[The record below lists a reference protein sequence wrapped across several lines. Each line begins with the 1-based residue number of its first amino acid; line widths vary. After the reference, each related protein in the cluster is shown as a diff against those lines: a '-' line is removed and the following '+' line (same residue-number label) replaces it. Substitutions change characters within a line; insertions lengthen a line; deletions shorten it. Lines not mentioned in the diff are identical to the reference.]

1 MSGGVRLTIAG
12 IDTPAARHAWRAGRL
27 VRVTA
32 TLRRPLPYRNFGT
45 PDQELRLAW
54 RGTRLFGAVKSAA
67 LVEVLARG
75 SPLAEATA
83 AARAWA
89 RRTVADAIGPDDPQ
103 GTAIVLAVLIGDR
116 AGLSPDIEARMQR
129 AGTYHVLAISGGN
142 IAVLAAI
149 VLAIVGRLGLAPRP
163 RAIVVLGVLALYAAA
178 VVGGASVARAT
189 LAAAVYLSARA
200 LDLRTPAINAVAV
213 TVALI
218 VLASP
223 LAVVDVGFWLTMLAS
238 IAILSH
244 AEPCAQWLVA
254 RLPAGLPRPAA
265 WLAGEAALLAGAT
278 IAAEGA
284 VGPVTAYAFG
294 QATLAGLV
302 LNFAAVPLMTLV
314 QAAAI
319 VLLAAAAIHP
329 VLAVVPAAVARWAAA
344 GIVGSASLVDT
355 VPWTSWT
362 LTPPPLWL
370 SAAVVGA
377 WWTLWQVRRS
387 RRLRATI
394 AAVWLAGVAAIATG
408 RAPEST
414 LFESAQRDAPCRPPS
429 LPPGAAWLRVVALDV
444 GQGDATL
451 VRFPDGRTW
460 LVDAG
465 GTLGGSRFD
474 IGARIVAPALRA
486 QGVRALDALL
496 LTHADADHVGGAAG
510 LIPLI
515 PPAQVW
521 EGVPVAGLPVLDVV
535 RRAAATAGAE
545 WGAVAAGR
553 QARVAGVA
561 VRVLHPPAPDWE
573 RRRPRNDDSVVLEL
587 RLGAV
592 SLILPGD
599 VGPGVEAMLAGA
611 LAPSTLR
618 VLKAAHHGSRTSSTA
633 AFLDAVRPAIVLA
646 SAGRANRH
654 GHPDPAVVARVRERG
669 AALYRTDRDGAIA
682 VDTDGRWLRVTTCA
696 GSSAVFDAAAAPVR
710 AGPPDSP
717 GGRAQ
722 ARWTPGRPFS
732 TTSEARVSTDA
743 PGRDTNGTTR

>member
-1 MSGGVRLTIAG
+1 
-12 IDTPAARHAWRAGRL
+12 
-27 VRVTA
+27 
-32 TLRRPLPYRNFGT
+32 
-45 PDQELRLAW
+45 
-54 RGTRLFGAVKSAA
+54 
-67 LVEVLARG
+67 
-75 SPLAEATA
+75 
-83 AARAWA
+83 
-89 RRTVADAIGPDDPQ
+89 
-103 GTAIVLAVLIGDR
+103 
-116 AGLSPDIEARMQR
+116 
-129 AGTYHVLAISGGN
+129 
-142 IAVLAAI
+142 
-149 VLAIVGRLGLAPRP
+149 
-163 RAIVVLGVLALYAAA
+163 
-178 VVGGASVARAT
+178 
-189 LAAAVYLSARA
+189 
-200 LDLRTPAINAVAV
+200 
-213 TVALI
+213 
-218 VLASP
+218 
-223 LAVVDVGFWLTMLAS
+223 VVDVGFWLTVLAS
-238 IAILSH
+238 MAILSH
-244 AEPCAQWLVA
+244 AEPCARWLVA
-254 RLPAGLPRPAA
+254 RLPASNLPRPAA
-265 WLAGEAALLAGAT
+265 WLAAEGALLAGAT

-314 QAAAI
+314 QVAAI

-344 GIVGSASLVDT
+344 GIVGSAGLVDA
-355 VPWTSWT
+355 VPWSSWT
-362 LTPPPLWL
+362 LAPPPLWL
-370 SAAVVGA
+370 AAAVVGA
-377 WWTLWQVRRS
+377 WWTMWQLRGS
-387 RRLRATI
+387 RRLRVLT
-394 AAVWLAGVAAIATG
+394 AAAWLAGVAAIATG

-414 LFESAQRDAPCRPPS
+414 LFEAAQRDAPCRAPA

-465 GTLGGSRFD
+465 GTLAGSRFD
-474 IGARIVAPALRA
+474 VGARIVAPALRA
-486 QGVRALDALL
+486 QGIRALEALL

-521 EGVPVAGLPVLDVV
+521 EGVPIAGLPVLDVV
-535 RRAAATAGAE
+535 RRAAATAGAG

-553 QARVAGVA
+553 QARVAGVD

-599 VGPGVEAMLAGA
+599 VGPAVEATLADT
-611 LAPSTLR
+611 LAPSALR
-618 VLKAAHHGSRTSSTA
+618 VLKAAHHGSRNSSTA

-696 GSSAVFDAAAAPVR
+696 GSSAIFDAAAAPIR
-710 AGPPDSP
+710 AGPPESP
-717 GGRAQ
+717 APWAQ
-722 ARWTPGRPFS
+722 ARWAPGRPFS
-732 TTSEARVSTDA
+732 TTSEARVSIEA